1 MIFVF
6 FFQAEAGIRDVAVT
20 GVQTCALPILRR
32 RCAGKHKPV
41 SLKFTRLKATL
52 LSLSANF
59 ANPSI
64 PSLWLGTAFRTKN
77 SVYRFCPVPFD
88 FTTPMSISDRKSTR
102 LNSSHGY
109 ISYAVFCLQ
118 KKT

>member
-1 MIFVF
+1 GLESRLQPSLQDALL
-6 FFQAEAGIRDVAVT
+6 QAGGNTQKRKGRFRRLLQIT
-20 GVQTCALPILRR
+20 GLRR

-88 FTTPMSISDRKSTR
+88 FNTPMSISLLSIIGPWM
-102 LNSSHGY
+102 SWVS
-109 ISYAVFCLQ
+109 
-118 KKT
+118 